1 MPSSLRLSRILSDVA
16 QSFAAFAFAL
26 SSRTISIRPSIT
38 FAPLP
43 DSAALSSLSPRTP
56 NTMSS
61 KIWTRVSQSPWER
74 VTFFS
79 FAVLMILTA
88 SKMWERAIGVFMS
101 SQSES

>member
-1 MPSSLRLSRILSDVA
+1 
-16 QSFAAFAFAL
+16 
-26 SSRTISIRPSIT
+26 
-38 FAPLP
+38 
-43 DSAALSSLSPRTP
+43 
-56 NTMSS
+56 MSS

-101 SQSES
+101 SQSDS